1 MLLFVEYLSKP
12 WYNIA
17 MFLKI
22 TRSNNYQYVQL
33 VRSYR
38 ENGVVKHE
46 VVLNLGRLDM
56 IQNNP
61 SFQRLALRLQ
71 ELSRAS
77 QRQTLDLNRASE
89 AEILNWGYLVYK
101 KIWRDFGLNEFTP
114 SLTAGMKV
122 QFSLADACFLMTVQH
137 LLNPMSKLGTFNHQE
152 RYVDMPEVSLNHLY
166 RSLDILCDHK
176 EQLEQMIFHK
186 NRNLFNMQVDVVFYD
201 VTTFSFESV
210 KADSLRDFGFSKD
223 GKFNEVQVVMG
234 LLLDCEGRP
243 IGYELFPGN
252 TFEGNTLETALRK
265 LREKFGIRRVIIIAD
280 RGINSKLNLKRIVD
294 QGYSYIFAFRIRNM
308 KESVQE
314 EVFSGGYQEVAYP
327 GTDPEET
334 IRYKV
339 IDYVNR
345 VKDETG
351 KVCELKENLIIT
363 YSPKRAKKDKADR
376 ERMIEKAKAL
386 LEDKSKIKV
395 SNKRG
400 GKKYLKEV
408 EPNCTEWV
416 LDEERIRKDERFDG
430 YYGIQ
435 TNEKGMSVDKVLE
448 AYHSLWK
455 IEESFRIMKSTL
467 ETQPIFH
474 WTERCI
480 KGHFVVCFLAF
491 LLARTLES
499 KLRKAG
505 VEASADAIR
514 EAVNSMNFARVE
526 IDKREYLIKTK
537 GTDLSNKILRLLHI
551 KPPPNVSP
559 ADEFQGL
566 DL

>member
-1 MLLFVEYLSKP
+1 
-12 WYNIA
+12 

-46 VVLNLGRLDM
+46 LVLNLGRLDT
-56 IQNNP
+56 IENNP

-71 ELSRAS
+71 ELSKVNQKQA
-77 QRQTLDLNRASE
+77 LDLNKASE

-101 KIWRDFGLNEFTP
+101 KIWKEFALHEFLP
-114 SLTAGMKV
+114 SLTAGTKV
-122 QFSLADACFLMTVQH
+122 RFSLADACFLMTVQH
-137 LLNPMSKLGTFNHQE
+137 LLKPMSKLGTFNHQE
-152 RYVDMPEVSLNHLY
+152 RYVNMPEVSLNHIY

-176 EQLEQMIFHK
+176 ERLEQMIFHK

-210 KADSLRDFGFSKD
+210 KADSLRDFGFSKN

-243 IGYELFPGN
+243 VGYELFPGN
-252 TFEGNTLETALRK
+252 TFDGSTLETALKK
-265 LREKFGIRRVIIIAD
+265 LKERFGIRRVIIVAD
-280 RGINSKLNLKRIVD
+280 RGINSKINLKRIAD
-294 QGYSYIFAFRIRNM
+294 QGYSYIFASRIKSIKR
-308 KESVQE
+308 SVQE
-314 EVFSGGYQEVAYP
+314 EVFSGGYQEITSP
-327 GTDPEET
+327 GADLEGIT
-334 IRYKV
+334 RYKV
-339 IDYVNR
+339 IDHVNR
-345 VKDETG
+345 VKDEG
-351 KVCELKENLIIT
+351 GRICELKENLIVT
-363 YSPKRAKKDKADR
+363 YSPKRAQKDRADR
-376 ERMIEKAKAL
+376 ERMIERAKSL
-386 LEDKSKIKV
+386 LEDKSRIKA

-408 EPNCTEWV
+408 EPGCVDWV
-416 LDEERIRKDERFDG
+416 LDEERIRRDERFDG

-435 TNEKGMSVDKVLE
+435 TNEKNMSVEKVLA

-467 ETQPIFH
+467 ETQPVFH
-474 WTERCI
+474 WTERRI

-491 LLARTLES
+491 LLARTLEF
-499 KLRKAG
+499 KLRKAE

-514 EAVNSMNFARVE
+514 EAVNSMNFAKVE
-526 IDKREYLIKTK
+526 IDGRDYLIKTR
-537 GTDLSNKILRLLHI
+537 GTDLSNKILRLLRI
-551 KPPPNVSP
+551 KPPPNVLP
-559 ADEFQGL
+559 ANEFHDLGL
-566 DL
+566 